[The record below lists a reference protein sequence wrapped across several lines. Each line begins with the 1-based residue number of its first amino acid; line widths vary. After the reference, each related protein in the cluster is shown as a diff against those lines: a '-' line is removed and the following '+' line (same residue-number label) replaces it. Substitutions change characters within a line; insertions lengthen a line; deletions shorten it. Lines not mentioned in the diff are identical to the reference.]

1 MILVRSLSLASIN
14 HASFQVFEKFN
25 MNVCTPNISW
35 HGCDP
40 VYSCA
45 INPIDTKRLATAG
58 MRGKWF
64 VNINILFHLLF
75 IRFYLSLG
83 Y

>member
-1 MILVRSLSLASIN
+1 
-14 HASFQVFEKFN
+14 

-45 INPIDTKRLATAG
+45 INPIDCKRLATAG
-58 MRGKWF
+58 MRGKKSTEQSIVPLF
-64 VNINILFHLLF
+64 SFQVQSIFGISNGHLHNNQQFHLFHHLLVL
-75 IRFYLSLG
+75 I
-83 Y
+83 

>member
-1 MILVRSLSLASIN
+1 
-14 HASFQVFEKFN
+14 

-45 INPIDTKRLATAG
+45 INPIDAKRLATAG
-58 MRGKWF
+58 MRG
-64 VNINILFHLLF
+64 NIFSKKEIQT
-75 IRFYLSLG
+75 
-83 Y
+83 

>member
-1 MILVRSLSLASIN
+1 
-14 HASFQVFEKFN
+14 

-45 INPIDTKRLATAG
+45 INPVDSKRLATAG
-58 MRGKWF
+58 MRGKNMVFKRLENFCQLTF
-64 VNINILFHLLF
+64 VFQ
-75 IRFYLSLG
+75 RFNLSLG